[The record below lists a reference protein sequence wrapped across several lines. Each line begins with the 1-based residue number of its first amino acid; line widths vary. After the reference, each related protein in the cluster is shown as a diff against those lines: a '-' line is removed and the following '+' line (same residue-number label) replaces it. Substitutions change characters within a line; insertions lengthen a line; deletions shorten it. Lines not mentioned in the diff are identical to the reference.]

1 MKDINFKQTEDTLF
15 LEEEHIILREQ
26 VKKFVETEVKPAAQN
41 WESDGFIPREVF
53 KKWVLLVFWG

>member
-15 LEEEHIILREQ
+15 LEEEHLILREQ
-26 VKKFVETEVKPAAQN
+26 LKKFIETEVKPAAQN
-41 WESDGFIPREVF
+41 WESNAFIPREVF